1 MANKRQ
7 RKKQAKKMGTWEGS
21 QYRGGRNPGRKNL
34 TKTEL
39 GYLNQYG
46 VQFTE
51 EQKRALERAVDRS
64 NYRRKKMIAEVDK
77 VDQNANQLRLMGK
90 ESDFII
96 SRQSKS
102 LQRFK
107 SMEDFERFMDKQ
119 DRIQSGEYLA
129 DRARMYKQ
137 NFSKALLE
145 TYGDEAKDIVMKV
158 RMMKPE
164 EYIKMVA
171 EDEVLEI
178 RYVPSDMKVSGRLN
192 QLRAHLGM
200 KLKEDWVD
208 EIYEIP
214 D

>member
-7 RKKQAKKMGTWEGS
+7 RKKQAKKLGTWEGN

-34 TKTEL
+34 TKNEL
-39 GYLNQYG
+39 GYLNQHG

-64 NYRRKKMIAEVDK
+64 NYRRKTQQAKADALNPA
-77 VDQNANQLRLMGK
+77 NAQLRLMGK

-107 SMEDFERFMDKQ
+107 SLEDYEKYMDKQ
-119 DRIQSGEYLA
+119 ARIQSGEYLE
-129 DRARMYKQ
+129 DRTRLYKRNYMQ
-137 NFSKALLE
+137 ALDNVFGE
-145 TYGDEAKDIVMKV
+145 DAKDIKMKV

-164 EYIKMVA
+164 KFRELVESDEMAEIGYIYDPSARAGKMNQ
-171 EDEVLEI
+171 I
-178 RYVPSDMKVSGRLN
+178 RAS
-192 QLRAHLGM
+192 LGM
-200 KLKEDWVD
+200 KLKEEDIFGDD
-208 EIYEIP
+208 EYT
-214 D
+214 